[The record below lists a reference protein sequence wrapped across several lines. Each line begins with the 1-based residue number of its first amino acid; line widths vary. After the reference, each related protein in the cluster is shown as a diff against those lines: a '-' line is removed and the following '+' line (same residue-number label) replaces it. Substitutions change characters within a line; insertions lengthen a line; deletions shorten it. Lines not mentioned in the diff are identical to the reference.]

1 MEGDFVGVYQDVLID
16 ITETSSDNG
25 FLDDDIDI
33 KNAETELKVKA
44 NRPFMF
50 MIKMDH
56 ELLGLGRIT
65 VHTKIKTQPTILC
78 IKIHKQ
84 LEANQS

>member
-1 MEGDFVGVYQDVLID
+1 MD

-65 VHTKIKTQPTILC
+65 VYNTP
-78 IKIHKQ
+78 
-84 LEANQS
+84 